1 MITLTAKT
9 GTVEGKYIQLE
20 KPNHFVGIILSDGTF
35 LPANEMEILPDDL
48 TKILFISQNFNFIYE
63 STIKD

>member
-20 KPNHFVGIILSDGTF
+20 KPSHFVGIILSDGTF
-35 LPANEMEILPDDL
+35 SPANEMELYPDDL
-48 TKILFISQNFNFIYE
+48 AKILFISQNFNFVYE
-63 STIKD
+63 STIKE